1 MQTSLL
7 GGPLCTL
14 YYYSPCY
21 FRLDHGPISL
31 CSGVYAELPF
41 WDYEI
46 VQQHSM
52 KLLHRS
58 KRKPSCVIPLQTSR
72 VAVRTRRNRF
82 HRPCFRTCSVDTR
95 VR

>member
-46 VQQHSM
+46 SNFYGH
-52 KLLHRS
+52 
-58 KRKPSCVIPLQTSR
+58 R
-72 VAVRTRRNRF
+72 VAFMRKGF
-82 HRPCFRTCSVDTR
+82 DTYNSIL
-95 VR
+95 